1 MEKHELDRGD
11 WEDLYFLLSRY
22 IDDVSRKVIVLKH
35 VEMDSFRFLRYR
47 HRFLKREL
55 KKVLDRYNRV
65 FDNASRSYDVGVFLT
80 LTMNPS
86 CYSNLYQASQRIS
99 ECLNRFLS
107 FLSKRYGKRLD
118 YISVLEPQDSGNPH
132 LHVIV
137 FGIPRIEDHRK
148 LTHILVKQRFGYIHY
163 EYGIRKDENGNWVW
177 RNPANKPKTNTM
189 DVKAYL
195 RKYLTKVFHRALSDS
210 PQGHGQGLRLSDYK
224 LAFYFASNKRFF
236 TCSRALMVKH
246 EKFPCSLWVYVGSWD
261 WLDVPH
267 WILELANVNLVPSTV
282 YTWTVL
288 SF

>member
-65 FDNASRSYDVGVFLT
+65 FDNASRSYDEGVFLT

-224 LAFYFASNKRFF
+224 LAFYFASNNRFF

-246 EKFPCSLWVYVGSWD
+246 EKFTGSLWV
-261 WLDVPH
+261 
-267 WILELANVNLVPSTV
+267 
-282 YTWTVL
+282 
-288 SF
+288 